1 MILPIRGS
9 RTRRST
15 RTVTVFC
22 ILSLTTRPIRC
33 FGVLRI
39 SCASLTWL
47 LIWPPFPSS
56 RCARARCRAS
66 PSLAGWCWKA
76 AASRPACAGRTAP
89 AGGPRAPSAG
99 PRRSFP
105 AIHSLS
111 WESASEHALRDDGAE
126 RELRRGESE
135 RLLGE
140 RLGDAVHLEDD
151 LAGLD
156 LGDEVLRIAL
166 AVAHAHFGRLGR
178 NGLVGE
184 DPDPDA

>member
-1 MILPIRGS
+1 MILPISGS

-39 SCASLTWL
+39 SFASLTWL
-47 LIWPPFPSS
+47 LIWPPSSSS
-56 RCARARCRAS
+56 RCARARCHAS
-66 PSLAGWCWKA
+66 PASTGWCWKV
-76 AASRPACAGRTAP
+76 AASRPACAGA
-89 AGGPRAPSAG
+89 PRAPSAG
-99 PRRSFP
+99 PRRPFP

-126 RELRRGESE
+126 RELHRGESE

-156 LGDEVLRIAL
+156 LGDEVLRVAL
-166 AVAHAHFGRLGR
+166 AVAH
-178 NGLVGE
+178 
-184 DPDPDA
+184 